1 METMITIN
9 GEPKGKQRPRHANGI
24 VYTPKETKDYEKL
37 VHDTWIWEEKETYHG
52 SVGVHIRAYF
62 GVPKSY
68 SKSVKMAMV
77 DGTRKPLKKPD
88 IDNIVKIVLDGLNG
102 AAYDD
107 DKQVVAL
114 SCIKAYSTEPRVEIE
129 VREI

>member
-1 METMITIN
+1 MITIK
-9 GEPKGKQRPRHANGI
+9 GEPKGKQRPRFGQGHT
-24 VYTPKETKDYEKL
+24 YTPQETKDYEQL
-37 VHDTWIWEEKETYHG
+37 VHDTWLWRENRTYHG
-52 SVGVHIRAYF
+52 SVGVRIRAYF
-62 GVPKSY
+62 AVPKSY
-68 SKSVKMAMV
+68 SKSVKAAMV

-114 SCIKAYSTEPRVEIE
+114 SVIKMYSLDQRVEID
-129 VREI
+129 VKEI